1 MKLPRRPDG
10 HHGAPLEGELLP
22 TAGERVADLSRRFSR
37 PLDILWG
44 VSLLVTGWLLWL
56 ALRDGPTG
64 VLDILLALLLCVPF
78 AVLSAARLGLWW
90 MTRSLRE
97 TQLEMERQF
106 QSTFGADGAGFD
118 PTDMGAMMERMRQQA
133 AGMAGDWRAAP
144 GRMAGVAGGFMG
156 RMAGMA
162 RGFMLTPA
170 FLFAV
175 ALSLLATLVMIPVA
189 LFTLLLN
196 LF

>member
-10 HHGAPLEGELLP
+10 HHDAPLEGELLP
-22 TAGERVADLSRRFSR
+22 TAGEQVADLSRRFSR
-37 PLDILWG
+37 PLDILW
-44 VSLLVTGWLLWL
+44 VISLLVTGWLLWL
-56 ALRDGPTG
+56 ALRGGPTG
-64 VLDILLALLLCVPF
+64 VMDILLALLLSVPF
-78 AVLSAARLGLWW
+78 ALLSAARLGLWW

-106 QSTFGADGAGFD
+106 RSTFGADGTRID
-118 PTDMGAMMERMRQQA
+118 MTDMGAMMERMRQQA
-133 AGMAGDWRAAP
+133 AGMADDWRAAP
-144 GRMAGVAGGFMG
+144 GRIAGMGGSFMA

-170 FLFAV
+170 FFFAV
-175 ALSLLATLVMIPVA
+175 GLSLLATLVMIPVA